1 MLVIVSY
8 DVNTENSDGRRRL
21 RHVAKI
27 CLDYGQR
34 IQNSVFECKV
44 NAEQFEVLKHK
55 LLKEY
60 NEDTDSLCFFNLGN
74 KYKNKISHYGSKS
87 IVDLDKPVVF

>member
-1 MLVIVSY
+1 MMVIVSY
-8 DVNTENSDGRRRL
+8 DVSTEDNASKKRL

-44 NAEQFEVLKHK
+44 NSIQLEIMKEK
-55 LLKEY
+55 LLDEIDEKS
-60 NEDTDSLCFFNLGN
+60 DSLCFFNLGRN
-74 KYKNKISHYGSKS
+74 YHHKIATYGRKQV
-87 IVDLDKPVVF
+87 IDLDSPVIF